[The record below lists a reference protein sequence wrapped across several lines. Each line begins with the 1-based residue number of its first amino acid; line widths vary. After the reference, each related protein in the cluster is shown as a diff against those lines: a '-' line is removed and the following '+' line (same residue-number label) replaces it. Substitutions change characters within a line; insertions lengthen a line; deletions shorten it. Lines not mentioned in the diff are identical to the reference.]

1 MGRIDSSLLAV
12 DALAIDIMLP
22 ASRNRA
28 SAWHHQSQRPL
39 AGLTP
44 FLTGFGPLQ
53 LIFGPLTDCFG
64 RRSVILIGLVG
75 YVLTSVACA
84 LVPSFDYARGSP
96 SAQLSTLLT

>member
-22 ASRNRA
+22 AFPQSSKRLA
-28 SAWHHQSQRPL
+28 SSIPTPL

-53 LIFGPLTDCFG
+53 LIFGPLTDRFG
-64 RRSVILIGLVG
+64 RRSLILIGLVG
-75 YVLTSVACA
+75 NVLTSFACA